1 MNLNYLRV
9 FVEIA
14 RRGSLL
20 EASTSLSIPNSTVG
34 RHLAELEKELGM
46 SLVVRN
52 TRHLSLTEDGK
63 ELFDRASHLIDS
75 ISEIE
80 NDILYQNNSLAGK
93 IKISIPNEF
102 SAQWLSGCL
111 ADFANRNPSVSID
124 CSTSMVSVD
133 PIQKDVDVSIIYL
146 RGKPDDSSLVM
157 QRLIV
162 VPSVIV
168 GSPKLI
174 QHYGTPES
182 VDEMAKA
189 PCISTLHAL
198 RSNPWH
204 FTDHDGKCYT
214 QNINCRY
221 RVDSSSMLIS
231 AAVEGVG
238 FAIIPLP
245 FCKDLIESG
254 DLVQL
259 GLDMKPAPLQV
270 AAVFPN
276 RKISVRTRALVDE
289 IRKTL
294 HMKFNQSPTEAQ
306 SLLI

>member
-9 FVEIA
+9 FIEIA

-46 SLVVRN
+46 SLVIRN

-63 ELFDRASHLIDS
+63 ELFERASHLIDN

-80 NDILYQNNSLAGK
+80 NDILYQNNGLTGK
-93 IKISIPNEF
+93 IKIAIPNEF
-102 SAQWLSGCL
+102 SAQWLSECL
-111 ADFANRNPSVSID
+111 ARFASHNPGISID

-157 QRLIV
+157 QNLMAI
-162 VPSVIV
+162 PSVIV
-168 GSPKLI
+168 GSPNLI
-174 QHYGTPES
+174 KQHGMPKS
-182 VDEMAKA
+182 VSEMAKA

-204 FTDHDGKCYT
+204 FIDHDEKWYT

-238 FAIIPLP
+238 FAIIPIP
-245 FCKDLIESG
+245 FCKDLIEQG
-254 DLVQL
+254 ALTKL
-259 GLDMKPAPLQV
+259 ELDMKPAPLQV

-276 RKISVRTRALVDE
+276 RKISTRTRSLVDE

-294 HMKFNQSPTEAQ
+294 HLKINQNSPETH
-306 SLLI
+306 SLII